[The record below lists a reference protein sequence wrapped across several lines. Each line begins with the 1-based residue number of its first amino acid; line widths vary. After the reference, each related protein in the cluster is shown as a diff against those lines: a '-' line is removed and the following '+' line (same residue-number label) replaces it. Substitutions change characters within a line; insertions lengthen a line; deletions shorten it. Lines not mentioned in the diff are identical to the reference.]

1 MSRNGDLCGV
11 IIYFKQG
18 GGNMVYV
25 KKVGFLLLAIMMVM
39 VLSEG
44 AWAAQMEKVNINMAP
59 VEELTKLK
67 RISTKYAER
76 IVQYRELNGSFKQ
89 PEDIMKVKGIGQK
102 TWELNKD
109 TISVK

>member
-1 MSRNGDLCGV
+1 ME
-11 IIYFKQG
+11 
-18 GGNMVYV
+18 YV
-25 KKVGFLLLAIMMVM
+25 KKCGFLLLIIVMVT

-44 AWAAQMEKVNINMAP
+44 AWAAKSEKVNINAAP
-59 VEELTKLK
+59 VEELVKLK

-102 TWELNKD
+102 TWEVNRD
-109 TISVK
+109 AISVK